1 MFKTPQQTYLEFA
14 SEKLRALKR
23 WLKSAA
29 ITTYDE
35 LVNLLALEEFM
46 RKLPYSVMLHITN
59 KEETDLLKAAQLAD
73 LFSLVNRKA
82 TSDKLTETPSGK
94 INSGNSG
101 VGKMTGSSTRPP
113 LFCAFCK
120 QPGHLIKNCPNPK
133 CKVAQTYPAKPV
145 ASIQALPSFPV
156 PKDLFE
162 PFRSVG
168 TISIDNKDHPVKIVR
183 DTCSAQSLVLKSAV
197 PGIEQCYTGE
207 KVYLKDFHDP
217 FPIALAKVH
226 LDSPLV
232 RGEVIIGVSEEPAL
246 PIPNAQLLL
255 ANDLAGSKVTPP
267 LVISDTMLMD
277 NPTVQLEE
285 QQPGLFPVCAT
296 TRAQARKS
304 DQSFSLPKKSP
315 SPLELNQI
323 FSEKLLTEA
332 QQEDTTLTQFH
343 DKVIPPDQ
351 ITNYPAFYKQ
361 DGVLMR
367 VFRPSKVPDAAAWA
381 EAHQVVVPTI
391 LRHSIL
397 EIAHESFAGH
407 LGIKKTCEK
416 ILADF
421 YWPGLREDVKNY
433 VSTCHLC
440 QIAAFPIRKIN
451 TNTIVSK
458 LNHFFT
464 TFGIPQT
471 IQSDRGTNFT
481 SVLFTE
487 VLKELGIAQTLSS
500 AYHPQS
506 QGALERF
513 HQTLKGLLRKF
524 CHEQE
529 SEWDDTLPYMLFAIR
544 EAPNESTGVS
554 PFELLF
560 GRKVRGPLRIIKD
573 KLLDSTTHK
582 LVSVTKYLNNLKAT
596 LTKVRTFADNNLHKS
611 QNTMK
616 KHFDQKARVRVFDRG
631 DQVLAFIP
639 TPKHPLQVK
648 YHGPYEVVEKVGDNN
663 YIINTPDRRKA
674 TQLIHVNLLKM
685 YKCRTPV
692 TGAQPTPR
700 VASCGIIE
708 PQEADSE
715 LKPASVC
722 SLIMTC
728 SVTILK
734 SVNVLRHDVKVLP
747 GTFPIKQSPYRVNP
761 RKREQMQKEVQYLL
775 EQGLAIP
782 SSSPWA
788 SPCLLVPKE
797 DGQLRFCADYRRV
810 NAVTIPDAYPLPRV
824 DDLIDEVGQAKFVT
838 KLDLLKGYYQIALTE
853 RSQIVSAFITPF
865 GLFQYVVAPFGMR
878 NCPATFQ
885 RAMNKV
891 MQGLKGVLVYL
902 DDILIFSHDW
912 DDHLYQIQNVLSRLQ
927 EANLTVKLAKSTF
940 GAATVSYLGHQTGQG
955 SVRPKTA
962 NVDAVLKYPTPT
974 TRRELRRFLG
984 MAGFYRRF
992 CPNFADAAGPLTR
1005 LTSGNVAYE
1014 WTPACQHAFNQLKNL
1029 LAREPVLRAADFSK
1043 PFIIHTDASD
1053 HASGAALLQESD
1065 GIFHPVA
1072 YHSEKFNIH
1081 QKNYSTIEKELLAI
1095 ISAIKKFEYYLQS
1108 NTQPLQIYTDH
1119 NPLTFLNRNRFT
1131 NQRLLRWSL
1140 QLQPYHI
1147 EMHHIKGLDN
1157 CLADTLSRLPTTPRI
1172 TTRRDPEDPRILLPG
1187 MQSCLVNRSME
1198 AAEGRAL
1205 PEEPSTGPQTT
1216 HVLVE
1221 STFTGQEPPHFSNDA
1236 ESFLLRH
1243 PKKGG
1248 MSHT

>member
-1 MFKTPQQTYLEFA
+1 MNRWILEMREYQYNIQYVKGKYNYVADQLSRPVRIIQRCPTPNYLGLTLEQIKIQQREEIKWRDMIEYLEGGSIPTKKYHKSILHQFTIIDELLYYAKENIDGSIHYSLVVPQVLIPKALEHAHELSGHLGQKKTIKKAEELFYWCNLKFDVTHNPSVAELQTAKVTKNDLKYMARQFDLSYPSDIRKEELRTQILVHLGGEATSAASQHDASLMLELEKLKLEAFSDKDPETFFGQFEDTAVHFELPREDWPWLLKPKLSQKALTILNGLENNTDYDCVKQGILAAYSITTEGYRQSFRKMFKTPQQTYLEFA
-14 SEKLRALKR
+14 SEKLTALKR

-255 ANDLAGSKVTPP
+255 ANDLAGSKMTPP

-304 DQSFSLPKKSP
+304 DQCFSLPKKSP

-323 FSEKLLTEA
+323 FSEKLLIEA

-351 ITNYPAFYKQ
+351 ITHYPAFYKQ
-361 DGVLMR
+361 DRVLMR
-367 VFRPSKVPDAAAWA
+367 VFRPSKVPDDAAWA

-440 QIAAFPIRKIN
+440 QIAGKPNVTIPPYPLQPIAVPSEPFHKIIIDIVGPLPKTKKGNEYILTILDPTTRYPEAFPIRKIN

-487 VLKELGIAQTLSS
+487 VSKELGIAQTLSS

-529 SEWDDTLPYMLFAIR
+529 SEWDDALPYMLFAIR

-560 GRKVRGPLRIIKD
+560 VRKVRGPLRNIKD

-596 LTKVRTFADNNLHKS
+596 LTKVRTFADNLHKS

-663 YIINTPDRRKA
+663 YIINTPDSRKA

-685 YKCRTPV
+685 YKCTTPV

-722 SLIMTC
+722 SLMYDKCITTEIDTN
-728 SVTILK
+728 TIHPKDTQNNTYIIQHLDDQLRHLSSSRALDISRLISQYDVFGDHPK
-734 SVNVLRHDVKVLP
+734 ICNVLRHDVKVLP

-797 DGQLRFCADYRRV
+797 DGQLRFCTDYRRV

-824 DDLIDEVGQAKFVT
+824 DDLI
-838 KLDLLKGYYQIALTE
+838 
-853 RSQIVSAFITPF
+853 
-865 GLFQYVVAPFGMR
+865 
-878 NCPATFQ
+878 
-885 RAMNKV
+885 
-891 MQGLKGVLVYL
+891 
-902 DDILIFSHDW
+902 
-912 DDHLYQIQNVLSRLQ
+912 
-927 EANLTVKLAKSTF
+927 
-940 GAATVSYLGHQTGQG
+940 
-955 SVRPKTA
+955 
-962 NVDAVLKYPTPT
+962 
-974 TRRELRRFLG
+974 
-984 MAGFYRRF
+984 
-992 CPNFADAAGPLTR
+992 
-1005 LTSGNVAYE
+1005 
-1014 WTPACQHAFNQLKNL
+1014 
-1029 LAREPVLRAADFSK
+1029 
-1043 PFIIHTDASD
+1043 II
-1053 HASGAALLQESD
+1053 
-1065 GIFHPVA
+1065 
-1072 YHSEKFNIH
+1072 
-1081 QKNYSTIEKELLAI
+1081 
-1095 ISAIKKFEYYLQS
+1095 
-1108 NTQPLQIYTDH
+1108 
-1119 NPLTFLNRNRFT
+1119 
-1131 NQRLLRWSL
+1131 
-1140 QLQPYHI
+1140 
-1147 EMHHIKGLDN
+1147 
-1157 CLADTLSRLPTTPRI
+1157 
-1172 TTRRDPEDPRILLPG
+1172 
-1187 MQSCLVNRSME
+1187 
-1198 AAEGRAL
+1198 
-1205 PEEPSTGPQTT
+1205 
-1216 HVLVE
+1216 
-1221 STFTGQEPPHFSNDA
+1221 
-1236 ESFLLRH
+1236 
-1243 PKKGG
+1243 
-1248 MSHT
+1248 

>member
-1 MFKTPQQTYLEFA
+1 
-14 SEKLRALKR
+14 
-23 WLKSAA
+23 
-29 ITTYDE
+29 
-35 LVNLLALEEFM
+35 
-46 RKLPYSVMLHITN
+46 
-59 KEETDLLKAAQLAD
+59 
-73 LFSLVNRKA
+73 
-82 TSDKLTETPSGK
+82 
-94 INSGNSG
+94 
-101 VGKMTGSSTRPP
+101 MTGSSTRPP

-285 QQPGLFPVCAT
+285 QQPGLFPVCVT

-351 ITNYPAFYKQ
+351 ITHYPAFYKQ

-367 VFRPSKVPDAAAWA
+367 VFRPPKVPDDAAWA

-440 QIAAFPIRKIN
+440 QIAGKPNVTIPPYPLQPIAVPSEPFHKIIIDIVGPLPKTKKGNEYILTILDPTTRYPEAFPIRKIN

-529 SEWDDTLPYMLFAIR
+529 SEWDDALPYMLFAIR

-692 TGAQPTPR
+692 TGAQPTSR

-722 SLIMTC
+722 SLMYDKCITTEIDTN
-728 SVTILK
+728 TIHPKDTQNNTYIIQHLDDQLRHLSSSRALDISRLISQYDVFGDHPK
-734 SVNVLRHDVKVLP
+734 ICNVLRHDVKVLP

-761 RKREQMQKEVQYLL
+761 RKREQMQEEVQYLL

-797 DGQLRFCADYRRV
+797 DGQLRFCTDYRRV

-853 RSQIVSAFITPF
+853 RAQIVSAFITPF
-865 GLFQYVVAPFGMR
+865 GPFQYVVAPFGMR

-885 RAMNKV
+885 RAMKKI

-940 GAATVSYLGHQTGQG
+940 GAATVSYLGHQIGQG

-984 MAGFYRRF
+984 MAGFYLRF

-1140 QLQPYHI
+1140 QLQPYLI

-1157 CLADTLSRLPTTPRI
+1157 
-1172 TTRRDPEDPRILLPG
+1172 
-1187 MQSCLVNRSME
+1187 
-1198 AAEGRAL
+1198 
-1205 PEEPSTGPQTT
+1205 
-1216 HVLVE
+1216 
-1221 STFTGQEPPHFSNDA
+1221 
-1236 ESFLLRH
+1236 
-1243 PKKGG
+1243 
-1248 MSHT
+1248 

>member
-1 MFKTPQQTYLEFA
+1 MSHELNLDAFCSNPSVAELQTAKVTKDDLKYIARQFDLSYPSDIRKEELRTQILVHLGGEATSAASQHDASLMLELEKLKLMAAREEREAAREREREEREAAREREREEREAAREREREREERELRREELAFQKEKAERDLAYVKEKEEKEREEREKEREEREKEREEREKERIHETQLTQLKSRSTTTADLKQKLTKYLSLLPRFSDKDPETFFGQFEDTAVHFELPREDWPWLLKPKLSQKALTIVNGLENNTDYDCVKQGILAAYSITTEGYRQSFRKMFKTPQQTYLEFA

-46 RKLPYSVMLHITN
+46 RKLPCSVMLHITN

-101 VGKMTGSSTRPP
+101 VGKMTGSSTGPP

-120 QPGHLIKNCPNPK
+120 QPGHLIKNCPSPK
-133 CKVAQTYPAKPV
+133 CKVAQTYLAKPV
-145 ASIQALPSFPV
+145 ASIQALQSFPV

-197 PGIEQCYTGE
+197 PGIEQGYTGE

-285 QQPGLFPVCAT
+285 QQPGLFPVCVT

-351 ITNYPAFYKQ
+351 ITHYPAFYKQ

-367 VFRPSKVPDAAAWA
+367 VFRPSKVPD
-381 EAHQVVVPTI
+381 
-391 LRHSIL
+391 
-397 EIAHESFAGH
+397 
-407 LGIKKTCEK
+407 
-416 ILADF
+416 
-421 YWPGLREDVKNY
+421 
-433 VSTCHLC
+433 
-440 QIAAFPIRKIN
+440 
-451 TNTIVSK
+451 
-458 LNHFFT
+458 
-464 TFGIPQT
+464 
-471 IQSDRGTNFT
+471 
-481 SVLFTE
+481 
-487 VLKELGIAQTLSS
+487 
-500 AYHPQS
+500 
-506 QGALERF
+506 
-513 HQTLKGLLRKF
+513 
-524 CHEQE
+524 
-529 SEWDDTLPYMLFAIR
+529 DD
-544 EAPNESTGVS
+544 
-554 PFELLF
+554 
-560 GRKVRGPLRIIKD
+560 
-573 KLLDSTTHK
+573 
-582 LVSVTKYLNNLKAT
+582 
-596 LTKVRTFADNNLHKS
+596 
-611 QNTMK
+611 
-616 KHFDQKARVRVFDRG
+616 
-631 DQVLAFIP
+631 
-639 TPKHPLQVK
+639 
-648 YHGPYEVVEKVGDNN
+648 EVVEKVGDNN

-722 SLIMTC
+722 SLMYDKCITTEIDTN
-728 SVTILK
+728 TIHPKDTQNNTYIIQHLDDQLRHLSSSRALDISRLISQYDVFGDHPK
-734 SVNVLRHDVKVLP
+734 ICNVLCHDVKVLP

-797 DGQLRFCADYRRV
+797 DGQLRFCTDYRRV

-824 DDLIDEVGQAKFVT
+824 DDLIDE
-838 KLDLLKGYYQIALTE
+838 
-853 RSQIVSAFITPF
+853 
-865 GLFQYVVAPFGMR
+865 
-878 NCPATFQ
+878 
-885 RAMNKV
+885 
-891 MQGLKGVLVYL
+891 
-902 DDILIFSHDW
+902 
-912 DDHLYQIQNVLSRLQ
+912 IQNVLSRLQ

-940 GAATVSYLGHQTGQG
+940 GAATVSYLGHQIGQG

-1081 QKNYSTIEKELLAI
+1081 QKNYSTIEKKLLAI

-1140 QLQPYHI
+1140 QFQPYHI

-1221 STFTGQEPPHFSNDA
+1221 STFTGQEPPHFTNDA